1 MMHHLSI
8 QSSQGIKQAQQPQQE
23 RNFRPG
29 EVVTGKI
36 TKFYPDNKALLQIGA
51 KQVIAELQASLI
63 AGGTYW
69 FEVKEGGERPFL
81 QVLPQAAGKQAD
93 AAQLIELAGMKP
105 NKTNTS
111 FVVGLMKQ
119 ETAFTMPQLKQ
130 ALNLLQQKELQ
141 PVEVKKE
148 ALQLMLQRKLPL
160 TENVFQAI
168 TARQTQDLTAS
179 LREFNNTIAVES
191 NKTTPLQQLLG
202 KLAPAGPAVHEQQLV
217 QQIIQE
223 AKTGKQDMY
232 QAIRTSLSA
241 AVPTFADW
249 QGEWLAYDKQ
259 LDASKNVPQQ
269 LMQES
274 GSLSN
279 RSRGILPFSQALDN
293 FMSEMQ
299 HVSKQSP
306 AAQESL
312 KTTLTTVRQLLS
324 MFPDRS
330 LPNEIVSSLRT
341 DLEPFQSAPMAQDIF
356 RQLTKG
362 DADNQLL
369 LGKSTELLQLL
380 QVTQTNEQSKD
391 GDFFK
396 NLLQDIFRQTG
407 FTYEHELS
415 DADATDLSLK
425 GLLLQHV
432 AQGNER
438 AELSSQLL
446 QQITGSQLL
455 QVQDDK
461 QMAYIQLQL
470 PGAPFGFDKDILM
483 ELEGRK
489 EADGQLSSEHCRIL
503 FYLHLPFLDDMV
515 VDMYVQKKAVSL
527 HIYTAEGKAEQV
539 MRPLQHKL
547 KTALDTSGYHLSSVK
562 YTVSNNAKEASHIDT
577 NLNAV
582 LAEQKG
588 VDYRI

>member
-1 MMHHLSI
+1 MHHLSI

-36 TKFYPDNKALLQIGA
+36 TKFFPDNKALLQIGA
-51 KQVIAELQASLI
+51 KKVIAELQASLT

-69 FEVKEGGERPFL
+69 FEVKEGGERPLL
-81 QVLPQAAGKQAD
+81 QVLPQTTGKQAD
-93 AAQLIELAGMKP
+93 VSQLIELAGMKP
-105 NKTNTS
+105 NKTNRS
-111 FVVGLMKQ
+111 LVEGLVKQ
-119 ETAFTMPQLKQ
+119 QTAFTMPQLKQ

-141 PVEVKKE
+141 PVEVTKE
-148 ALQLMLQRKLPL
+148 GLQLMLQRQLPL
-160 TENVFQAI
+160 TESVLHAI
-168 TARQTQDLTAS
+168 TARQTQDMTAS
-179 LREFNNTIAVES
+179 LRELTNTVPVGSDKA
-191 NKTTPLQQLLG
+191 TPLQQMLG
-202 KLAPAGPAVHEQQLV
+202 KLAPVGPAVHEQHLI

-223 AKTGKQDMY
+223 AKSGKQDMY
-232 QAIRTSLSA
+232 QAIRPSLPA
-241 AVPTFADW
+241 AVPSFAAW

-259 LDASKNVPQQ
+259 MDESRSVPQQ
-269 LMQES
+269 LMKEA
-274 GSLSN
+274 GSSSN
-279 RSRGILPFSQALDN
+279 RSAGIMPYTQALDS

-299 HVSKQSP
+299 LVGKQSP

-312 KTTLTTVRQLLS
+312 QTALSTVRQLLS
-324 MFPDRS
+324 MFPDQT
-330 LPNEIVSSLRT
+330 LPHEIITGLRT
-341 DLEPFQSAPMAQDIF
+341 ALEPFQSSPMAQDIYS
-356 RQLTKG
+356 QLTKG
-362 DADNQLL
+362 NVDNQQLL
-369 LGKSTELLQLL
+369 AKSTELLQLL

-407 FTYEHELS
+407 FSYEHDLN
-415 DADATDLSLK
+415 DADAADMPLK
-425 GLLLQHV
+425 GLLLQHA

-470 PGAPFGFDKDILM
+470 PGAPFGFDKDIMM

-489 EADGQLSSEHCRIL
+489 EADGKLSSDHCRIL

-515 VDMYVQKKAVSL
+515 VDMYVQKKTVNL

-562 YTVSNNAKEASHIDT
+562 YTVSKNAKEASHIDT
-577 NLNAV
+577 GSNA
-582 LAEQKG
+582 LHIEQKG

>member
-1 MMHHLSI
+1 MHYPSI
-8 QSSQGIKQAQQPQQE
+8 QSSQGMTHAQQSQQE

-36 TKFYPDNKALLQIGA
+36 TKFFPDNKALLQIGA
-51 KQVIAELQASLI
+51 KQVIAELQASLT
-63 AGGTYW
+63 AGGSYW
-69 FEVKEGGERPFL
+69 FEVKEGGERPLL
-81 QVLPQAAGKQAD
+81 QVLPQTAGKQAD
-93 AAQLIELAGMKP
+93 AYQLIELTGMKP

-111 FVVGLMKQ
+111 FVESLMKQ
-119 ETAFTMPQLKQ
+119 QTAFTMPQLKQ
-130 ALNLLQQKELQ
+130 ALNLLHQKELQ

-148 ALQLMLQRKLPL
+148 ALQLMLQRQLPL
-160 TENVFQAI
+160 TENVLQAI
-168 TARQTQDLTAS
+168 TARKTHDMTAS
-179 LREFNNTIAVES
+179 LRDLTNTIAVES
-191 NKTTPLQQLLG
+191 DKATPLQQTLG
-202 KLAPAGPAVHEQQLV
+202 KLAPTGPAVHEQQLV

-223 AKTGKQDMY
+223 AKAGKQDMY
-232 QAIRTSLSA
+232 QAVRPSFPA
-241 AVPTFADW
+241 AVPSFTAW
-249 QGEWLAYDKQ
+249 QREWLTYDKQ
-259 LDASKNVPQQ
+259 MDEGRNVPQQ

-274 GSLSN
+274 GSSSN
-279 RSRGILPFSQALDN
+279 RTAGILPFSQAFDS
-293 FMSEMQ
+293 FISEIQ
-299 HVSKQSP
+299 HVGKQSP

-312 KTTLTTVRQLLS
+312 QTTLSTVRQLLS
-324 MFPDRS
+324 MFPEQT
-330 LPNEIVSSLRT
+330 LPDEIITSLRT
-341 DLEPFQSAPMAQDIF
+341 ALEPFQSSPIAQNIYS
-356 RQLTKG
+356 QLSKG
-362 DADNQLL
+362 TVDKQQLL
-369 LGKSTELLQLL
+369 AKSTEVLQLL
-380 QVTQTNEQSKD
+380 QITQTNEQSKD

-407 FTYEHELS
+407 FSYEHDLNDT
-415 DADATDLSLK
+415 DAADLPLK
-425 GLLLQHV
+425 GLLLQHA

-489 EADGQLSSEHCRIL
+489 EADGQLSSDHCRIL

-515 VDMYVQKKAVSL
+515 VDMYVQKKAVNL

-562 YTVSNNAKEASHIDT
+562 YTVSNNAKEARHIDT
-577 NLNAV
+577 GSYAV
-582 LAEQKG
+582 HIEQKG